1 MRLVPERSTQPEI
14 LDRADNSPADLRGAL
29 RDIRL
34 TNRWLGGR
42 KTLLDALDPFLVP
55 GPEPLD
61 LLDVGA
67 GGGDLAVEMVRHAR
81 RRGRELRV
89 TAIDR
94 DHGIAVLARDEV
106 QGYPAVTVLC
116 ADALRLPFAERSFD
130 LVTASMFLHH
140 FSFDDLVRMLD
151 RFRHLARRAVVVNDL
166 RRHRVPWIFIYAASR
181 LTLRHAMYAH
191 DAPLSV
197 LRGFTV
203 AELRQAARRAGA
215 REACVR
221 RRWPYR
227 LELTVPAAGENG

>member
-1 MRLVPERSTQPEI
+1 MRLVPERSARPEI
-14 LDRADNSPADLRGAL
+14 LDRTDNSPADLKDAF

-42 KTLLDALDPFLVP
+42 KTLLGALDPFLTP
-55 GPEPLD
+55 GPESLEI
-61 LLDVGA
+61 LDVGA
-67 GGGDLAVEMVRHAR
+67 GGGDLPLEMVRHAR

-94 DHGIAVLARDEV
+94 EPRIAALAHR
-106 QGYPAVTVLC
+106 AVRGCPQVGVVC

-130 LVTASMFLHH
+130 LVTASLFLHH
-140 FSFDDLVRMLD
+140 FSFDDLVRMLVS
-151 RFRHLARRAVVVNDL
+151 FRRLARQAVVINDL
-166 RRHRVPWIFIYAASR
+166 RRHRVPWIFIYVASR
-181 LTLRHAMYAH
+181 LTLRHPMYAH

-203 AELRQAARRAGA
+203 SELRRAARRAGA
-215 REACVR
+215 PEARVR

-227 LELTVPAAGENG
+227 LVLTVPAAGENG